1 MKKEMFALTYCYE
14 GVDNNTPY
22 ACTIAVSED
31 IEKLRAEMEKCIEED
46 TREPN
51 EEDGENEWQDD
62 INYQV
67 FKKCGDDVVLQHK
80 KNINLYASYKIH
92 RVNVL

>member
-1 MKKEMFALTYCYE
+1 MFALTYCYE

-31 IEKLRAEMEKCIEED
+31 IEKLRAVMEKCIEED

-62 INYQV
+62 INFQV
-67 FKKCGDDVVLQHK
+67 FKKCGDDVLLQHK
-80 KNINLYASYKIH
+80 KNINLYESYKIH

>member
-1 MKKEMFALTYCYE
+1 MFALTYCFE
-14 GVDNNTPY
+14 GVDDNYPY

-67 FKKCGDDVVLQHK
+67 FFKCGNNVVLQHK
-80 KNINLYASYKIH
+80 KSNNLYANYKIH

>member
-1 MKKEMFALTYCYE
+1 MFALTYCYE
-14 GVDNNTPY
+14 GVDNTTPY

-67 FKKCGDDVVLQHK
+67 FTKCGDDVVLQHK
-80 KNINLYASYKIH
+80 KNINLFASYKIH